1 MIKERIDRGL
11 ANVEWLEKFPRTQV
25 INLPIVGLDYGPV
38 LVDADYS
45 EVKSKKQFKFEIIW
59 MEKEECGQIIKEGW
73 EAQFKGSNGFQL
85 VQKLKNV
92 RGC

>member
-25 INLPIVGLDYGPV
+25 INLPIVGSDHGPV

-45 EVKSKKQFKFEIIW
+45 EVKSKKHFKFEII
-59 MEKEECGQIIKEGW
+59 
-73 EAQFKGSNGFQL
+73 
-85 VQKLKNV
+85 
-92 RGC
+92 